1 MSRTTGPILA
11 TGALTVANSTVF
23 HDEPM
28 DWRVPVAT
36 GLAAIGFSLA
46 EKVWPQGAVVLAW
59 TVLGTVLLTRTQSNV
74 PSPVESAVSWWNK
87 GGGGSSSG
95 GNSGGSRAV

>member
-1 MSRTTGPILA
+1 MSQTTGPILA
-11 TGALTVANSTVF
+11 MGAVTVANDVVF

-46 EKVWPQGAVVLAW
+46 ERVWPKGAQILAW
-59 TVLGTVLLTRTQSNV
+59 TALVTVLLTRTKSNV
-74 PSPVESAVSWWNK
+74 PSPVESALDWWRK
-87 GGGGSSSG
+87 SEET
-95 GNSGGSRAV
+95 

>member
-1 MSRTTGPILA
+1 MSKVIGPILA
-11 TGALTVANSTVF
+11 TGGLTVVNQSVF

-46 EKVWPQGAVVLAW
+46 ERGWPKGAQILAW
-59 TVLGTVLLTRTQSNV
+59 TVFGTVLLTRVKPGV
-74 PSPVESAVSWWNK
+74 PSPVESALSWWNK
-87 GGGGSSSG
+87 GGGGSGGSSG
-95 GNSGGSRAV
+95 GKSV